1 MATLCTRH
9 ADTVRMGGFHAYF
22 NSLFQPD
29 EQYRPAEHIHVEH
42 HRTGHLPAIMR
53 VGQLPVRTECHAD
66 SLYSSQYLLATYLA
80 LFCS

>member
-9 ADTVRMGGFHAYF
+9 ADTVRMGGLHAYF

-53 VGQLPVRTECHAD
+53 VG
-66 SLYSSQYLLATYLA
+66 
-80 LFCS
+80 